1 MSNFFS
7 DLLSKGLGEELFA
20 NLQVMV
26 VDDVPT
32 IRRMLRQMLYQ
43 IGFRRNI
50 YEAGDGQDAWD
61 ILKDIPFDLV
71 ICDIAMPRLNGL
83 ELLKMFRASP
93 RYENTPFLMI
103 TGEVTDD
110 IVAATAESDVSGYLL
125 KPFKLNT
132 LENRLFTIVSSRHLP
147 GTGEQMFIQAKK
159 LVADNQA
166 LQALEI
172 LKKLTK
178 PPFKKQAKVIS
189 LIGECHRILGE
200 TDQASNHFSLAL
212 NINPR
217 YLKSYSNMAGLLEE
231 QGQYREARPYLE
243 KAQKLSPLN
252 PERLFRL
259 GQNCLQTGDQE
270 QAQQYLQEALQ
281 RGYADHSSKKSRLEA
296 ADVFLQAGLDHLAEE
311 FINKAIVE
319 QPGNVNLYNRLGIAL
334 RRQKKYEEALDCYQK
349 ALDLAPQNEK
359 VFYNL
364 GILYFDME
372 DKEKAVWA
380 FQTALKLKPDFPE
393 AQEFMDVN
401 FPAPEADREAI

>member
-1 MSNFFS
+1 MSHYFTDS
-7 DLLSKGLGEELFA
+7 LSTGLGDELFS
-20 NLQVMV
+20 NLKVMV

-50 YEAGDGQDAWD
+50 YEASDGQEAWD

-71 ICDIAMPRLNGL
+71 ICDIAMPRITGL

-110 IVAATAESDVSGYLL
+110 IVAATAESEVSGYLL
-125 KPFKLNT
+125 KPFKLHT
-132 LENRLFTIVSSRHLP
+132 LETRLYTIVSSRYLP
-147 GTGEQMFIQAKK
+147 GSGEQMFIQAKK
-159 LVADNQA
+159 LIADNQA
-166 LQALEI
+166 HQALAI
-172 LKKLTK
+172 LRKLLR

-200 TDQASNHFSLAL
+200 TNQASNHFSMAL
-212 NINPR
+212 NLNPR
-217 YLKSYSNMAGLLEE
+217 HLRSYTSMAGLLED
-231 QGQYREARPYLE
+231 QGQYLEARYYLE

-270 QAQQYLQEALQ
+270 LAQQYLQEALQ
-281 RGYADHSSKKSRLEA
+281 RGYGNNSSKRSRLET
-296 ADVFLQAGLDHLAEE
+296 ADVFLQAGLDQIAEE
-311 FINKAIVE
+311 FLTQAIVE
-319 QPGNVNLYNRLGIAL
+319 QPANVNLYNRLGIAL
-334 RRQKKYEEALDCYQK
+334 RRQKKYDEALECYRK

-364 GILYFDME
+364 GILYFDMD
-372 DKEKAVWA
+372 DKEKSLQA

-393 AQEFMDVN
+393 AQEFMERS
-401 FPAPEADREAI
+401 FPAPDAEREAV